1 MSTPIPP
8 TMKTW
13 LVTANGPPSSKTLS
27 LSTTHPTPPSPPRGA
42 NLLIRVSH
50 AALNPV
56 DLHLINVLP
65 TWLPFRRT
73 ATPGMDFAGTVVAAG
88 PGVKGLSVGDRV
100 CGALGVRQ
108 IAFGT
113 GTLAEYISVPQGQVV
128 TVPEGMEMRQ
138 AAGMMG
144 IAGQTATLVVNAAG
158 GLKEGERVLING
170 ASGGVGSI
178 LVQAAKGKGAYVVAV
193 CGAGNRGFVVERLG
207 ADEHVDYARAEPDL
221 EGELE
226 RRFGVGE
233 GKGLDWIFDCA
244 GGQALYDRCPG
255 YLKEGGRFVS
265 IVGGRT
271 QGIVPFVRNK
281 LRPVML
287 GGTPRGFDLL
297 GLSPSGRIAEEV
309 KGWVEKGVVR
319 ETPMDSEYKMEDAL
333 EAFEK
338 LASKHAK
345 GKIIIN
351 IAE

>member
-1 MSTPIPP
+1 
-8 TMKTW
+8 MKAW

-27 LSTTHPTPPSPPRGA
+27 LSPSHPTPPPPRSS
-42 NLLIRVSH
+42 NLLVRISH

-65 TWLPFRRT
+65 TWLPFRQN
-73 ATPGMDFAGTVVAAG
+73 AVPCMDFSGTVIATG
-88 PGVKGLSVGDRV
+88 PAVKGVEVGDAV
-100 CGALGVRQ
+100 CGALGVGQ

-113 GTLAEYISVPQGQVV
+113 GTLCEYISVPQGQVV
-128 TVPEGMEMRQ
+128 KVPEGMEMRQ

-144 IAGQTATLVVNAAG
+144 IAGQTAALVIQAAG
-158 GLKEGERVLING
+158 GLKPGEKVLING

-178 LVQAAKGKGAYVVAV
+178 LVQAAKGRGARVVAV
-193 CGAGNRGFVVERLG
+193 CSGGNRGFVMGLG
-207 ADEHVDYARAEPDL
+207 ADEHVDYGTAEPDL
-221 EGELE
+221 EGFLE
-226 RRFGVGE
+226 GRFGKEEGE
-233 GKGLDWIFDCA
+233 TLDWIFDCA
-244 GGQALYDRCPG
+244 GGQRLYDECPK

-287 GGTPRGFDLL
+287 GGTPRGYDLL
-297 GLSPSGRIAEEV
+297 GLAPSGRMAEEV
-309 KGWVEKGVVR
+309 KEWVEEGVVKD
-319 ETPMDSEYKMEDAL
+319 TPIDSEHKMEDAL

-345 GKIIIN
+345 GKIVIR